1 MRKFKEKLL
10 ENDFGAYLYDLR
22 CKKEYTI
29 EELVQK
35 IDMPTVTAKSVRKWE
50 HDLEFPN
57 LDQMYKISSIYEVP
71 IEEIMQVKT
80 QTLEEGLK
88 GVPKEIIRFIS
99 YVLGF
104 SIYAMLILCYI
115 IIFATFI
122 WAILFFIE
130 STYEM
135 QRNFGINV

>member
-1 MRKFKEKLL
+1 MRSVKEKLL

-35 IDMPTVTAKSVRKWE
+35 MNMEKVNIKSIRKWE
-50 HDLEFPN
+50 HDIEFPN
-57 LDQMYKISSIYEVP
+57 LDQIYKLSEIYEVP
-71 IEEIMQVKT
+71 AEELMQVRT

-88 GVPKEIIRFIS
+88 GVHKELIRLLS

-104 SIYAMLILCYI
+104 SIYGMLILCYI
-115 IIFATFI
+115 IIFVAFI
-122 WAILFFIE
+122 YSILFFINA
-130 STYEM
+130 T
-135 QRNFGINV
+135 QTVRQNFGVN